1 MSRRVFGL
9 GGLDRWIHDDGVDEV
24 LVNAGREVW
33 IERRD
38 TRGVQYVGQ
47 LDPGVVDVVIE
58 RVLSPLGRRLDRAS
72 PVVDARLPD
81 GTRVCAVLPPVATD
95 GPCLAFRKFSRH
107 DLTLDDFGAAHVV
120 AVLDDLVAARCNVLV
135 SGATSSGK
143 TSLLNAMGSR
153 LPALDRVI
161 TLEDTAELRLRS
173 PHVLRLETRPSD
185 AEGLAA
191 IDMAALVRTALRLRP
206 DRLVVGEIRGDEAI
220 DLVQAMNTGHDGSL
234 ATLHANSAADALAR
248 LASLVIRAAP
258 GWPLADVERQVA
270 RSIDAVVH
278 VARSDRGA
286 RTDREVVQVVEVDA
300 DTAAVHLLVDRDT
313 VHRPLVRRRAG
324 GTR

>member
-1 MSRRVFGL
+1 M
-9 GGLDRWIHDDGVDEV
+9 RW
-24 LVNAGREVW
+24 
-33 IERRD
+33 
-38 TRGVQYVGQ
+38 
-47 LDPGVVDVVIE
+47 
-58 RVLSPLGRRLDRAS
+58 
-72 PVVDARLPD
+72 
-81 GTRVCAVLPPVATD
+81 
-95 GPCLAFRKFSRH
+95 
-107 DLTLDDFGAAHVV
+107 
-120 AVLDDLVAARCNVLV
+120 
-135 SGATSSGK
+135 
-143 TSLLNAMGSR
+143 
-153 LPALDRVI
+153 LPAFDRVI

-234 ATLHANSAADALAR
+234 ATLHANSAVDALAR

-258 GWPLADVERQVA
+258 GWPLADVERQVV

-278 VARSDRGA
+278 VERRSRGDRSV
-286 RTDREVVQVVEVDA
+286 REVAQVVEVDA
-300 DTAAVHLLVDRDT
+300 DTAAVHLLVDRDS

-324 GTR
+324 GAR